1 MKAHLEPEE
10 ETMAQHSCEDEPSG
24 PWVCVRGWEERELGS
39 GLTLGCHRTAW
50 TPEASGEKGGPAE
63 AWVAWGYHSSLGA
76 WVEAKAW
83 SGRTSASRP
92 GQAPARMAPVAWPG
106 GALAQGPSGDRGV

>member
-50 TPEASGEKGGPAE
+50 TPEASGEKGGP
-63 AWVAWGYHSSLGA
+63 GGGLGRMGLPF
-76 WVEAKAW
+76 K
-83 SGRTSASRP
+83 SG
-92 GQAPARMAPVAWPG
+92 GLG
-106 GALAQGPSGDRGV
+106 